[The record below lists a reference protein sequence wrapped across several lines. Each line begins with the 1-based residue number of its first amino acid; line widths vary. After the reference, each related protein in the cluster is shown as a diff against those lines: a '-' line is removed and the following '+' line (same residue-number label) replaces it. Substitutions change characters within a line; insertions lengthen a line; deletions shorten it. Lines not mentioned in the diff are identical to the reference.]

1 MDRAGLLDYGVHSR
15 GPNRLCSGLSSTRGL
30 EQEEGGI
37 PTGKQGKEEGQRLQ
51 EGQKGGRDKIPGCF
65 LIVVG
70 G

>member
-1 MDRAGLLDYGVHSR
+1 MDPTVSAQVFRPHAAWSR
-15 GPNRLCSGLSSTRGL
+15 KR
-30 EQEEGGI
+30 GGI

-51 EGQKGGRDKIPGCF
+51 EGQKGGGDKIPGCF